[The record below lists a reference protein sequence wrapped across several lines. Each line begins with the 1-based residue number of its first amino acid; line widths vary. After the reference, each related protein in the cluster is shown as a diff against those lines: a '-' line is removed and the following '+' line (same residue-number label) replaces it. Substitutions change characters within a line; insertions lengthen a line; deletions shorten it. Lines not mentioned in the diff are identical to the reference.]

1 MASAKYNDF
10 TVIGENVHTTRVLLR
25 KGSRII
31 AEDGIEFIRFNSV
44 DGSEHRL
51 VIPDSYKSTQDYEE
65 GRIKHVKIAVSTSM
79 EQSGIEKEIG
89 LDYLASLVRS
99 QELTGASFVDVNVDE
114 ISVKLS
120 EQKAAMSWLVDL
132 IQNLSDLPV
141 SIDSSNLEV
150 IETGLKNY
158 RNTGIKPL
166 LNSASLERIDALD
179 LAIRYEARVV
189 VTAAGNKGM
198 PSDSNERIQN
208 ASQIIEAA
216 LNKGISLDE
225 IYIDPLVFPISVDKE
240 FGNHCLDAIRELRNI
255 FGSEIHITG
264 GMSNVSFGLPGRN
277 LVNRAFINLAREAGA
292 DSGIID
298 PVQLPPDKI
307 FNVDEVSLGHKLAID
322 MLLGKDEY
330 CKSYLKAWRNGEL

>member
-1 MASAKYNDF
+1 MASAKLNNF

-25 KGSRII
+25 KGRRII
-31 AEDGIEFIRFNSV
+31 AEDDIEFIRFNSV
-44 DGSEHRL
+44 DGTENRL
-51 VIPDSYKSTQDYEE
+51 VIPDNYKSTQDYEE
-65 GRIKHVKIAVSTSM
+65 GRIKHVKIAVCNSM
-79 EQSGIEKEIG
+79 EQSGTEKKVA

-99 QELTGASFVDVNVDE
+99 QELTGASFIDVNVDE
-114 ISVKLS
+114 ISVKLGD
-120 EQKAAMSWLVDL
+120 QKAAMSWLVNF
-132 IQNLSDLPV
+132 IQEVSELPV

-150 IETGLKNY
+150 IEMGLKNY

-166 LNSASLERIDALD
+166 LNSASLERIEALD
-179 LAIRYEARVV
+179 LAIQYEAKVV

-198 PSDSNERIQN
+198 PNGSNERVEN
-208 ASQIIEAA
+208 TSQIIEVA
-216 LNKGISLDE
+216 LNKGISLNE

-264 GMSNVSFGLPGRN
+264 GMSNVSFGLPVRN

-307 FNVDEVSLGHKLAID
+307 FNVDEVSFGYILAKD

-330 CKSYLKAWRNGEL
+330 CKNYLKAWRNGEL

>member
-1 MASAKYNDF
+1 MASANFNNF

-25 KGSRII
+25 KGKRVI
-31 AEDGIEFIRFNSV
+31 AEDGIEYIRFNSV
-44 DGSEHRL
+44 DGSENRL

-65 GRIKHVKIAVSTSM
+65 GRIKHVKIAVSSSM
-79 EQSGIEKEIG
+79 EQSGTEKEVA
-89 LDYLASLVRS
+89 LDYLASLVRA
-99 QELTGASFVDVNVDE
+99 QEQTGASFIDVNVDE

-132 IQNLSDLPV
+132 IQKYSDLPV

-150 IETGLKNY
+150 IEMGLKNY

-166 LNSASLERIDALD
+166 LNSASLERVDALD
-179 LAIRYEARVV
+179 LAIRYEARDV

-198 PSDSNERIQN
+198 PNGSNERVEN
-208 ASQIIEAA
+208 SSKIIEAA
-216 LNKGISLDE
+216 LIKGINLNE

-255 FGSEIHITG
+255 FGTEIHITG
-264 GMSNVSFGLPGRN
+264 GMSNVSFGLPGRK
-277 LVNRAFINLAREAGA
+277 LVNKAFINLAREAGA
-292 DSGIID
+292 DGGIID
-298 PVQLPPDKI
+298 PVQLSPDKI
-307 FNVDEVSLGHKLAID
+307 FNVDKVSFGYRLAEN